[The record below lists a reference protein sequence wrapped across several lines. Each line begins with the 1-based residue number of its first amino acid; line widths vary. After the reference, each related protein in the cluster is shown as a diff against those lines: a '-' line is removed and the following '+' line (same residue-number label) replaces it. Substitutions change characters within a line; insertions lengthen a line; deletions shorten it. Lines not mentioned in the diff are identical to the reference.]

1 MKKTLKKKIAP
12 LVAVLMGSA
21 SDRKTMQEAVE
32 VLERAGV
39 ACQVLVMSAHR
50 NPEQVAA
57 FAKGA
62 KAAGLKVIIAG
73 AGLAAALPGMI
84 AAYTDLP
91 VIGVP
96 LDTGTLGGLDS
107 LLAIAQMPK
116 GVPVATVGINNAHNA
131 ALLALRILGAGDR

>member
-1 MKKTLKKKIAP
+1 MKKALKKKITST
-12 LVAVLMGSA
+12 VAILMGSA
-21 SDRKTMQEAVE
+21 SDRKIMQEAVE

-50 NPEQVAA
+50 NPEQVAD

-84 AAYTDLP
+84 AAYTELP

-96 LDTGTLGGLDS
+96 LNTGTLGGLDA

-116 GVPVATVGINNAHNA
+116 GVPVATVGINNAQNA
-131 ALLALRILGAGDR
+131 ALLALRILGAADR